1 MIKYESPFAK
11 VWRAGFSLV
20 LAAFFALPMVWLI
33 TAPFNPRASLKV
45 TIPEQPSLDNF
56 RLVFEN
62 NFAIRALFVNNLII
76 GGGTMILVAIIAT
89 MASYSLSRSRVPGR
103 NVLVYILI
111 LFSSVVSGTAAMV
124 PIFLLAY
131 TLGLVDTHIG
141 VILIMTGG
149 YLPSAIFI
157 MRDFVDSIPRSYEE
171 AALVCGASPLRTFFD
186 VALPLVRPG
195 VVVVA
200 IWAFVN
206 SWGAF
211 LVPLVLLRSPSI
223 MPASIAFYS
232 FYSEA
237 GTPNLTL
244 VSAYAF
250 LYTIPVLLLYLIINW
265 RFGFRFF
272 GGIKS

>member
-1 MIKYESPFAK
+1 MTQRQSPLLRF
-11 VWRAGFSLV
+11 V
-20 LAAFFALPMVWLI
+20 LLLLAVALGLFFALPMFWLI
-33 TAPFNPRASLKV
+33 TAPFNARASLSV
-45 TIPEQPSLDNF
+45 TIPTEPSLANF
-56 RLVFEN
+56 EAVFN
-62 NFAIRALFVNNLII
+62 NQFAIRALFVNNLII
-76 GGGTMILVAIIAT
+76 GGGAMVMVAIIAT
-89 MASYSLSRSRVPGR
+89 LASYALSRTRVPGSDI
-103 NVLVYILI
+103 LVYVLI

-131 TLGLVDTHIG
+131 RLGLIDTHIG
-141 VILIMTGG
+141 VILVMTGG
-149 YLPSAIFI
+149 LLPSAIFI
-157 MRDFVDSIPRSYEE
+157 MRDFVNSIPRSYEE
-171 AALVCGASPLRTFFD
+171 AALVCGASPLRVFWD

-206 SWGAF
+206 AWGAF
-211 LVPLVLLRSPSI
+211 LVPLVLLRSPQN

-250 LYTIPVLLLYLIINW
+250 LYTVPVLLLYLIINW

-272 GGIKS
+272 GGIKR

>member
-1 MIKYESPFAK
+1 MIDQRSPILRLLTLLLAT
-11 VWRAGFSLV
+11 V
-20 LAAFFALPMVWLI
+20 LGLFFALPMLWLI
-33 TAPFNPRASLKV
+33 TAPFNERATLSV
-45 TIPEQPSLDNF
+45 SIPQPPSLANF
-56 RLVFEN
+56 EVVFN
-62 NFAIRALFVNNLII
+62 NQFAIRALFVNNLII
-76 GGGTMILVAIIAT
+76 GGGVMVLIAIVAT
-89 MASYSLSRSRVPGR
+89 LASYALSRTRVPGSDL
-103 NVLVYILI
+103 LVYILI

-124 PIFLLAY
+124 PLFLLAY
-131 TLGLVDTHIG
+131 RLGLIDTHIG

-149 YLPSAIFI
+149 LLPSAIFI
-157 MRDFVDSIPRSYEE
+157 MRDFVSSIPRSYEE
-171 AALVCGASPLRTFFD
+171 AALVCGASPLRVFWD

-206 SWGAF
+206 AWGAF
-211 LVPLVLLRSPSI
+211 LVPLVLLRSPQN

-250 LYTIPVLLLYLIINW
+250 LYTVPVLLLYLLINW

-272 GGIKS
+272 GGIKR

>member
-1 MIKYESPFAK
+1 MIQYESTFSK
-11 VWRAGFSLV
+11 VWRAVLSLV
-20 LAAFFALPMVWLI
+20 LAAFFALPMLWLI
-33 TAPFNPRASLKV
+33 TAPFNPRATLTV
-45 TIPEQPSLDNF
+45 TIPEQPSLVNF
-56 RLVFEN
+56 QSVFNN
-62 NFAIRALFVNNLII
+62 NFAIRALFINNLII
-76 GGGTMILVAIIAT
+76 GGGAMILVAIIAT
-89 MASYSLSRSRVPGR
+89 MASYSLSRTRVPGR
-103 NVLVYILI
+103 DILVYVLI

-124 PIFLLAY
+124 PIFLLAFN
-131 TLGLVDTHIG
+131 LGMVDTHIG
-141 VILIMTGG
+141 VILVMTGG

-171 AALVCGASPLRTFFD
+171 AALVCGASPLRTFWD

-206 SWGAF
+206 AWGAF
-211 LVPLVLLRSPSI
+211 LVPLVLLRSPEI

-272 GGIKS
+272 GGIKR